1 MTKVH
6 STKPSTRCACRCT
19 RLFAIQTLS
28 TCSCRYQVDGR
39 CACARTHTFP
49 PFSEYPDY
57 YDEIKHPISLFVIN
71 RRMKCGEYAT
81 VQPLL
86 DDLNRM
92 FENAKIY
99 NIEGSEIHEVG
110 TFIGL

>member
-1 MTKVH
+1 
-6 STKPSTRCACRCT
+6 
-19 RLFAIQTLS
+19 
-28 TCSCRYQVDGR
+28 
-39 CACARTHTFP
+39 
-49 PFSEYPDY
+49 
-57 YDEIKHPISLFVIN
+57 
-71 RRMKCGEYAT
+71 MKCGEYAT

-110 TFIGL
+110 NTHWIDE